1 MVNLLSAL
9 TGASSIGLAL
19 NIGANNSAAEMG
31 PAYGAGIR
39 SRRQSLVLIAVFCTL
54 GASLAGHRVLETV
67 GRGLVGTGT
76 LSGHPAG
83 ALVVVL
89 TAVCVIGLANAL
101 RLPIST
107 AHTVVGATVGLG
119 LFYGT
124 ANLPLL
130 RALIGWWVVT
140 PVVSLAVSY
149 ALGRLAYPRLVTN
162 FGRLSSEKTAYRVI
176 GWSVTLSGCWMAFSA
191 GSNSLAKA
199 LGPAVGAGVFGSTT
213 GAIIGG
219 LAMAAGALVLG
230 GRVMKTVGK
239 EITSV
244 CPLCAILVEL
254 VSASIVFTASR
265 FGMPVSLTEIVTCSV
280 IGFGLAAN
288 GVRRTTGNHHVRR
301 IMVLWPAAPVTSAAI
316 AMGLQSVLR

>member
-1 MVNLLSAL
+1 MVNLIPAL

-54 GASLAGHRVLETV
+54 GASLAGHRVLQTIGAGLV
-67 GRGLVGTGT
+67 GRGT
-76 LSGHPAG
+76 LSDHPGG

-89 TAVCVIGLANAL
+89 TALCVIGLANAL

-107 AHTVVGATVGLG
+107 AHTVVGATIGLG
-119 LFYGT
+119 LLYGT

-130 RALIGWWVVT
+130 GSLIGWWVVT
-140 PVVSLAVSY
+140 PVVSLAASY
-149 ALGRLAYPRLVTN
+149 ALGRLAYPRLAGN
-162 FGRLSSEKTAYRVI
+162 FARLSREKTVSRVI
-176 GWSVTLSGCWMAFSA
+176 AWAVTLSGCWMAFSA

-199 LGPAVGAGVFGSTT
+199 LGPAVGAGVIEPTA
-213 GAIIGG
+213 GAVIGG

-230 GRVMKTVGK
+230 SRVMKTVGK

-244 CPLCAILVEL
+244 CPLCAILIEV

-265 FGMPVSLTEIVTCSV
+265 SGMPVSLTEIVTCSV

-301 IMVLWPAAPVTSAAI
+301 IMLLWPAAPVSAAAI
-316 AMGLQSVLR
+316 AIGLQSVIR